1 MLLFAGIGRL
11 FFRVFFVLLLIVLL
25 LQLPLK
31 GKSIMDHY
39 LDEID
44 NPQIQAVGGWINKIK
59 GKLHSSKATKHIP
72 AVLEVRSPESKKPRS
87 KISLKSELEQMK
99 KPVPPKK
106 NPRLVET
113 RIPKKLSS
121 PILPN
126 EVYTAEEQEQLKE
139 ILRGD

>member
-59 GKLHSSKATKHIP
+59 GKL
-72 AVLEVRSPESKKPRS
+72 
-87 KISLKSELEQMK
+87 
-99 KPVPPKK
+99 
-106 NPRLVET
+106 
-113 RIPKKLSS
+113 
-121 PILPN
+121 
-126 EVYTAEEQEQLKE
+126 
-139 ILRGD
+139 